1 MAYYYWESEIP
12 KWSCE
17 KIIGEFDTS
26 KSQDAGTG
34 NYQGVE
40 SLYPEEI
47 ENYKKHD
54 NWDHEKNE
62 PKNLHTPDHS
72 TRRTSLNWLPK
83 DHPYNNILLEF
94 VLKANENVY
103 HYDLSKFT
111 PCQFAQ
117 YNVGDFY
124 GYHQDSGHQY
134 AEYEKETRKL
144 SMTVQLSD
152 PKDYDGGVFQFY
164 NGDNDPEVP
173 PIIEQG
179 SIIVFDSRMWHRVTP
194 VTNGV
199 RYSLVSWI
207 LGPHFR

>member
-1 MAYYYWESEIP
+1 MSYYYWNSEFP
-12 KWSCE
+12 KEDCE
-17 KIIGEFDTS
+17 KIIKEFDTS

-94 VLKANENVY
+94 VLKANEIVY

-124 GYHQDSGHQY
+124 GYHQDSGFSI
-134 AEYEKETRKL
+134 AETEKETRKL
-144 SMTVQLSD
+144 SLTVQLSD

-164 NGDNDPEVP
+164 NGDKDPEVP

>member
-1 MAYYYWESEIP
+1 MSYYYWNSEFP
-12 KWSCE
+12 KEDCE
-17 KIIGEFDTS
+17 KIIKEFDTS
-26 KSQDAGTG
+26 TSLDAGVG
-34 NYQGVE
+34 NYLGAE
-40 SLYPEEI
+40 ALYPEEI
-47 ENYKKHD
+47 ENIKKHD
-54 NWDHEKNE
+54 RWDYEENK
-62 PKNLHTPDHS
+62 PKNLHAPDHS

-94 VLKANENVY
+94 VLKANEIVY

-134 AEYEKETRKL
+134 VEYEKETRKL

-164 NGDNDPEVP
+164 NGDKDPEVP